1 MSIAPVE
8 GFTPPRNEQS
18 SNAPPANA
26 SANARSSRAPARPKP
41 VSAEEV
47 APSVSGTLP
56 KQETAGEKNVATPR
70 ELPEDVVEVHQ
81 DPEIKDQIIIQYL
94 DPARDVVLQVPSN
107 QELSVERGILR
118 DSQQAA
124 KLRATDRAATAASA
138 VNEGEK
144 AHGDKL

>member
-18 SNAPPANA
+18 SSAPPANA
-26 SANARSSRAPARPKP
+26 SANARPSRAPARPNP
-41 VSAEEV
+41 VSAEV
-47 APSVSGTLP
+47 ITPSVSGTLP
-56 KQETAGEKNVATPR
+56 KEETTVAKIVAAPR

-81 DPEIKDQIIIQYL
+81 DPDIKDQIIIQYL

-107 QELSVERGILR
+107 QELSVERGIVR

-124 KLRATDRAATAASA
+124 KLRATNRAAAAASA
-138 VNEGEK
+138 VNEGDK
-144 AHGDKL
+144 AHGH

>member
-18 SNAPPANA
+18 SSAPLANVTLRASRVPA
-26 SANARSSRAPARPKP
+26 PPKP
-41 VSAEEV
+41 VSAEEA

-56 KQETAGEKNVATPR
+56 KQETTVAKNVAPPR
-70 ELPEDVVEVHQ
+70 ELSEDVVELHQ

-107 QELSVERGILR
+107 QELSVERGIVR

-124 KLRATDRAATAASA
+124 KLRATDRAATAAGAASA
-138 VNEGEK
+138 VREGEK
-144 AHGDKL
+144 AHGD